1 MPYMR
6 LPRPAKSTV
15 RHARRITSEFSLE
28 RPEFPLA
35 FTCFPGLHIPNVI
48 AFGFS
53 FLPVFVEAKDMR
65 LPPEVIS
72 SLDASNRSQAYR

>member
-1 MPYMR
+1 MPYVR

-15 RHARRITSEFSLE
+15 RDTRRISSQLALE

-35 FTCFPGLHIPNVI
+35 FTSLPGLHVPNVI

-53 FLPVFVEAKDMR
+53 FLPVLVEAKDMR
-65 LPPEVIS
+65 LPPKVVPGLGS
-72 SLDASNRSQAYR
+72 SNRSQAC